1 MRLTGEEAVGI
12 TLTTHRQ
19 FLCRFTL
26 SCFSTCISL
35 CLECMKPHLPGDF
48 LLSLLRFSSSTTYLD
63 PLSATTCFI
72 CISSQYLSH
81 CPFRFFKHVFS
92 TCLRTH
98 RGQTMSHSSFCL
110 EPQSKDVYL
119 PCFGRKP
126 WRLWNLE
133 MESPTKIS

>member
-1 MRLTGEEAVGI
+1 
-12 TLTTHRQ
+12 
-19 FLCRFTL
+19 
-26 SCFSTCISL
+26 
-35 CLECMKPHLPGDF
+35 MKPHLPGDF

-133 MESPTKIS
+133 MESPTKISKSHLLISQKITLRVGNCAFPRVTWLNSDRAWTRTQVC